1 MLIKLKK
8 DNMINKIVAWV
19 TLIITIVALIGW
31 MTNPYQDSWFF
42 VLIYFV
48 VNTYI
53 IIKYIETL

>member
-1 MLIKLKK
+1 
-8 DNMINKIVAWV
+8 MINKIVAWV